1 MRYLKTIL
9 LTFIIV
15 FISTQSKSELKIA
28 IIEMDTLL
36 RDSLVGKS
44 LQKQLSTIEKNNQKF
59 IEKNKK
65 ELNLKKDKINAQKN
79 ILSPEEFNK
88 KILELNK
95 EFESFKMNTKKKIQ
109 NSQSKRDIAMK
120 KILKKLNLILSEYSN
135 KNKIT
140 FILDQNNIIIGR
152 TDLNV
157 TSEIL
162 KLLDQQLTKIS
173 LN

>member
-28 IIEMDTLL
+28 IVEMDTLL

-65 ELNLKKDKINAQKN
+65 ELNLKKNKINAQKN

-88 KILELNK
+88 KIVELNK
-95 EFESFKMNTKKKIQ
+95 EFESFKINVKKKIQ
-109 NSQSKRDIAMK
+109 SSQSKRDIAMK
-120 KILKKLNLILSEYSN
+120 KILEKLNLILSEYSN

-162 KLLDQQLTKIS
+162 KLLDQKLTKIS

>member
-15 FISTQSKSELKIA
+15 FISTQSKSEIKIA
-28 IIEMDTLL
+28 IVEMDTLL

-44 LQKQLSTIEKNNQKF
+44 LQTQLSTIEKNNKKF

-65 ELNLKKDKINAQKN
+65 ELNLKKNKINAQKN
-79 ILSPEEFNK
+79 ILSQEEFNK
-88 KILELNK
+88 KIVELNK
-95 EFESFKMNTKKKIQ
+95 EFESFKINVKKKIQ
-109 NSQSKRDIAMK
+109 SSQSKRDIAMK
-120 KILKKLNLILSEYSN
+120 KILEKLNLILSEYSN

-140 FILDQNNIIIGR
+140 FIIDQNNIIIGR

-162 KLLDQQLTKIS
+162 KLLDQKLTKIS
-173 LN
+173 LK

>member
-15 FISTQSKSELKIA
+15 FISTQSKSEIKIA
-28 IIEMDTLL
+28 FVEMDTLL

-44 LQKQLSTIEKNNQKF
+44 LQTQLSTIEKNNKKF

-65 ELNLKKDKINAQKN
+65 ELNLKKNKINAQKN

-88 KILELNK
+88 KIVELNK
-95 EFESFKMNTKKKIQ
+95 EFESFKINVKKKIQ
-109 NSQSKRDIAMK
+109 SSQSKRDIAMK
-120 KILKKLNLILSEYSN
+120 KILEKLNLILSEYSN

-140 FILDQNNIIIGR
+140 FIIDQNNIIIGR

-162 KLLDQQLTKIS
+162 KLLDQKLTKIS
-173 LN
+173 LK

>member
-1 MRYLKTIL
+1 M
-9 LTFIIV
+9 
-15 FISTQSKSELKIA
+15 
-28 IIEMDTLL
+28 
-36 RDSLVGKS
+36 
-44 LQKQLSTIEKNNQKF
+44 
-59 IEKNKK
+59 
-65 ELNLKKDKINAQKN
+65 
-79 ILSPEEFNK
+79 
-88 KILELNK
+88 ELNK
-95 EFESFKMNTKKKIQ
+95 EFESFKINAKKKIQ

-120 KILKKLNLILSEYSN
+120 KILEKLNLILSEYSN

-162 KLLDQQLTKIS
+162 KLLDQKLTKIS

>member
-28 IIEMDTLL
+28 IVEMDTLL

-65 ELNLKKDKINAQKN
+65 ELNLKKNKINAQKN

-88 KILELNK
+88 KIVELNK
-95 EFESFKMNTKKKIQ
+95 EFESFKINAKKKIQ

-120 KILKKLNLILSEYSN
+120 KILEKLNLILSEYSN

-162 KLLDQQLTKIS
+162 KLLDQKLTKIS

>member
-88 KILELNK
+88 KIVELNK

>member
-15 FISTQSKSELKIA
+15 FISTQSKSEIKIA
-28 IIEMDTLL
+28 IVEMDTLL

-44 LQKQLSTIEKNNQKF
+44 LQTQLSTIEKNNKKF

-65 ELNLKKDKINAQKN
+65 ELNLKKNKINAQKN

-88 KILELNK
+88 KIVELNK
-95 EFESFKMNTKKKIQ
+95 EFESFKINVKKKIQ
-109 NSQSKRDIAMK
+109 SSQSKRDIAMK
-120 KILKKLNLILSEYSN
+120 KILEKLNLILSEYSN

-140 FILDQNNIIIGR
+140 FIIDQNNIIIGR
-152 TDLNV
+152 TDLNI

-162 KLLDQQLTKIS
+162 KLLDQKLTKIS
-173 LN
+173 LK

>member
-28 IIEMDTLL
+28 IVEMDTLL

-65 ELNLKKDKINAQKN
+65 ELNLKKNKINAQKN

-88 KILELNK
+88 KIVELNK
-95 EFESFKMNTKKKIQ
+95 EFESFKINAKKKIQ

-120 KILKKLNLILSEYSN
+120 KILEKLNLILSEYSN
-135 KNKIT
+135 KNKIP
-140 FILDQNNIIIGR
+140 FVLDQNNIIIGR

-162 KLLDQQLTKIS
+162 KLLDQKLTKIS

>member
-15 FISTQSKSELKIA
+15 FISTQSKSEIKIA
-28 IIEMDTLL
+28 IVEMDTLL

-44 LQKQLSTIEKNNQKF
+44 LQTQLSTIEKNNKKF

-65 ELNLKKDKINAQKN
+65 ELNLKKNKINAQKN

-88 KILELNK
+88 KIVELNK
-95 EFESFKMNTKKKIQ
+95 EFESFKINVKKKIQ
-109 NSQSKRDIAMK
+109 SSQSKRDIAMK
-120 KILKKLNLILSEYSN
+120 KILEKLNLILSEYSN

-140 FILDQNNIIIGR
+140 FIIDQNNIIIGR

-162 KLLDQQLTKIS
+162 KLLDQKLTKIS
-173 LN
+173 LK